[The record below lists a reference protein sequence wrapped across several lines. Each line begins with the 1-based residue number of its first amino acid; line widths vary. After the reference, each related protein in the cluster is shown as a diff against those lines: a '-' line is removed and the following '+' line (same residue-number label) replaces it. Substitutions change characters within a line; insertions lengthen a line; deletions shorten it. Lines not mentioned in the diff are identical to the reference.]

1 MVYVEQAR
9 YVGEHR
15 LWVRFNTGDAGEVDL
30 ADLIE
35 TEPAAAPLRD
45 TGVFRDF
52 YLDAWPTVA
61 WPCGFD
67 VAPES
72 LFARVTGR

>member
-1 MVYVEQAR
+1 MVHVEQAR
-9 YVGEHR
+9 YAGDYR
-15 LWVRFNTGDAGEVDL
+15 LWLRFNTGDSGEVDL
-30 ADLIE
+30 AELIAS
-35 TEPAAAPLRD
+35 EPAATPLRD
-45 TGVFRDF
+45 KVVFQEF

-72 LFARVTGR
+72 LFARIKRA